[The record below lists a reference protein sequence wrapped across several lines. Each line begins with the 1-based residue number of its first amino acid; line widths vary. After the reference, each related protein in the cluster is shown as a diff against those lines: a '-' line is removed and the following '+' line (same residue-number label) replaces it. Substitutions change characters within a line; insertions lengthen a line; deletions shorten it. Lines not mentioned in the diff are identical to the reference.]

1 MVHMKKINIILCL
14 LLFQYG
20 YAQNAG
26 PTQAKGVGINNTDP
40 QETLHVNGKIRVT
53 DTYFDVDK
61 TMVSVIGID
70 DEGTLN
76 KIAVGNGLVMV
87 NNNTIISAGSG
98 YYSIINHTL
107 VTNSPNT
114 QFNNLDIGLV
124 GDYSY
129 KTVIRFTG
137 QTNSFQISG
146 ITGGF
151 AGKHIILVNPSESNM
166 KLLDDSNDS
175 SAENR
180 ILSYGPG
187 PAETLSGQGAIE
199 LVYDGYQ
206 WIVLNVR
213 E

>member
-1 MVHMKKINIILCL
+1 MDHMKKINIILCL

-26 PTQAKGVGINNTDP
+26 PTQAKGVGINTTDP

-53 DTYFDVDK
+53 DTDFDVDR

-70 DEGTLN
+70 NEGTLN

-98 YYSIINHTL
+98 YYSLINHTL
-107 VTNSPNT
+107 FTPSPNT
-114 QFNNLDIGLV
+114 QFNNLDLGLA

-129 KTVIRFTG
+129 KTVVRFTG
-137 QTNSFQISG
+137 QTKSFQISG

-151 AGKHIILVNPSESNM
+151 AGKHIILVNPSSFNM
-166 KLLDDSNDS
+166 KLLDNSNS
-175 SAENR
+175 SIDKNR

-187 PAETLSGQGAIE
+187 PAETLEGQGAIE

-213 E
+213 D

>member
-1 MVHMKKINIILCL
+1 MIHMKKISLILCL

-20 YAQNAG
+20 YAQFG
-26 PTQAKGVGINNTDP
+26 DPPQAKGVGINTTDP

-53 DTYFDVDK
+53 DTDFDVDR

-87 NNNTIISAGSG
+87 NNNTIITAGSG

-107 VTNSPNT
+107 LTPFPNT
-114 QFNNLDIGLV
+114 QFNNLDVGLA

-129 KTVIRFTG
+129 KTVIRFTE
-137 QTNSFQISG
+137 QTKSFQITG

-151 AGKHIILVNPSESNM
+151 AGKHIILLNPSAFNM
-166 KLLDDSNDS
+166 KLIDESGDSI
-175 SAENR
+175 AENR
-180 ILSYGPG
+180 ILTYGPG
-187 PAETLSGQGAIE
+187 PAETLKGQGAIE

>member
-1 MVHMKKINIILCL
+1 MKKINVILCL

-20 YAQNAG
+20 YAQFG
-26 PTQAKGVGINNTDP
+26 DPPQVKGVGINTTDP
-40 QETLHVNGKIRVT
+40 KETLHVNGKIRVT
-53 DTYFDVDK
+53 DTDLDVDR

-107 VTNSPNT
+107 VTPNSNT
-114 QFNNLDIGLV
+114 EFDNLDVGLA

-137 QTNSFQISG
+137 QTNHFGFSG

-151 AGKHIILVNPSESNM
+151 AGKHIILLNPSSKNM
-166 KLLDDSNDS
+166 KVIDESRGSDE
-175 SAENR
+175 ENR
-180 ILSYGPG
+180 ILTYGNG
-187 PAETLSGQGAIE
+187 PFETINGQGAIE
-199 LVYDGYQ
+199 MVYDGYQ

-213 E
+213 Q

>member
-1 MVHMKKINIILCL
+1 MKKISLILCL

-20 YAQNAG
+20 YAQFGDPPQN
-26 PTQAKGVGINNTDP
+26 KGVGINTTDP

-53 DTYFDVDK
+53 DTDFDDDR

-76 KIAVGNGLVMV
+76 KLSVGNGVVMV

-98 YYSIINHTL
+98 YYSIINYTL
-107 VTNSPNT
+107 VTPSSNT
-114 QFNNLDIGLV
+114 QFNNLDVGLA
-124 GDYSY
+124 GDYLY

-137 QTNSFQISG
+137 QTNSFQITG

-151 AGKHIILVNPSESNM
+151 AGKHIILVNPSASNM
-166 KLLDDSNDS
+166 KLLDEDRDS

-180 ILSYGPG
+180 ILTYGPG

-199 LVYDGYQ
+199 LVHDGYQ

>member
-1 MVHMKKINIILCL
+1 MIHMKKISLILCL

-20 YAQNAG
+20 YAQFG
-26 PTQAKGVGINNTDP
+26 DPPQTKGVGINTTDP
-40 QETLHVNGKIRVT
+40 QETLHVIGKIRVT
-53 DTYFDVDK
+53 DTDLDVDR

-76 KIAVGNGLVMV
+76 KLAVDNGLVMA
-87 NNNTIISAGSG
+87 NNTFMSSGSG
-98 YYSIINHTL
+98 YYSLINHAL
-107 VTNSPNT
+107 VANSPNT
-114 QFNNLDIGLV
+114 QFDNLDVGLA

-137 QTNSFQISG
+137 PTSSFQISG
-146 ITGGF
+146 IVGGF
-151 AGKHIILVNPSESNM
+151 AGKHIILINPTTSNM
-166 KLLDDSNDS
+166 KLLDNDRDSDE
-175 SAENR
+175 ENR

-199 LVYDGYQ
+199 MVYDGYQ

-213 E
+213 D